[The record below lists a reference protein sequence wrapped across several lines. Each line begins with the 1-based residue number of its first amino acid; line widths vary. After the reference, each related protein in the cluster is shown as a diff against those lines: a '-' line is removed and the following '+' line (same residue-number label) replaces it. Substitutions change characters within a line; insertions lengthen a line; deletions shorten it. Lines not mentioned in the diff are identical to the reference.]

1 MDLYGFFV
9 MTGRRGAWHTTA
21 KLGKGRAQ
29 ADRRHTES
37 TSAAYQ
43 SMAVVFYNTVL

>member
-9 MTGRRGAWHTTA
+9 MTGRRGAWHATA
-21 KLGKGRAQ
+21 KLGQRRAE

-43 SMAVVFYNTVL
+43 RMVVVFCSTVL